1 MASLLFSALPLALA
15 FIMFSLGLGLTLL
28 DFRRVLT
35 FPKAIIAGVIAQ
47 TMLVPISA
55 LAVVWLTS
63 PPPEIAVGIMIL
75 SFCPGGVASN
85 IMAKMAGGS
94 VALSISLTGI
104 TSLLSILTI
113 PIFVTLAA
121 QHFMGDGAIST
132 NTTELGLKMFTLTAA
147 PVLLGITLRHFFTSI
162 TIRLEPYVSG
172 LAALLFAIIAIASI
186 VVNWDFFQQNFWKL
200 GPPLMALNLALLM
213 IGALMGMMFGLL
225 NQDRVTLSIE
235 TGVQNSALGI
245 TIGALIMASETGIP
259 SLSLPSG
266 IYSVTV
272 YFVTL
277 PAIALFRYLL
287 KRQQLI
293 ARL

>member
-186 VVNWDFFQQNFWKL
+186 VVNWDFFQQNFWQL
-200 GPPLMALNLALLM
+200 GPPLMVLNLALLM
-213 IGALMGMMFGLL
+213 IGALIGMMFGLL